1 MKILADQNMPL
12 VEEFFS
18 DLGEVRRFDGRNLQA
33 SSLHDVDAL
42 LIRSVTKVNAD
53 LLEHAKQLQF
63 VGTATIGIDHV
74 DTQLLAQRDI
84 AFTNAP
90 GCNAIAVAEYV
101 ISALYAYA
109 QETDTC
115 LQGKTLGIVGVG
127 NIGHCLKEKLAGTG
141 INILLC
147 DPLRYEQ
154 GDLPEHVDID
164 TVLSTADILSFHVP
178 LIKQGEHKTYHLLDE
193 SRLKKLKDST
203 LIINASRGDVI
214 DNHALLKLLQNG
226 QRLELVLDV
235 WENEPN
241 ILTDLL
247 PYTRFSSVH
256 IAGHSLEGKAR
267 GTQMLYDGLC
277 DLLGKPANKQ
287 LETFLPVPALTKC
300 RTEKTLTE
308 QDLGRLVHLVYDIR
322 RDDGLM
328 RTNLASY
335 GFDNL
340 RKNYPPRREFST
352 LNIDNMSEHGNVLAM
367 LGFNVIEKNED

>member
-1 MKILADQNMPL
+1 MPL

-18 DLGEVRRFDGRNLQA
+18 DLGEVRRFDGRNLKA
-33 SSLHDVDAL
+33 SSLKDVDVL
-42 LIRSVTKVNAD
+42 LIRSVTKVNEELLAD
-53 LLEHAKQLQF
+53 ANQLKF
-63 VGTATIGIDHV
+63 VGTATIGVDHV
-74 DTQLLAQRDI
+74 DTQLLAQRDV

-109 QETDTC
+109 QETNTC
-115 LQGKTLGIVGVG
+115 LQGKSLGIVGVG
-127 NIGHCLKEKLAGTG
+127 NIGKCLQEKLAGTG
-141 INILLC
+141 IKLLLC

-154 GDLPEHVDID
+154 GELDEHIDID
-164 TVLSTADILSFHVP
+164 TVLSQADILSFHVP
-178 LIKQGEHKTYHLLDE
+178 LIKEGEHKTYHLLDE
-193 SRLKKLKDST
+193 SRLKQLKDDT

-214 DNHALLKLLQNG
+214 DNSALLKCLQSG
-226 QRLELVLDV
+226 QRFELVLDV

-241 ILTDLL
+241 ILTELL
-247 PYTRFSSVH
+247 PYTRFASVH

-277 DLLGKPANKQ
+277 ALLGKPANKS
-287 LETFLPVPALTKC
+287 LEAFLPVPALTKC

-352 LNIDNMSEHGNVLAM
+352 LKIENMSDYGDMLAT
-367 LGFNVIEKNED
+367 LGFNVIENNED

>member
-33 SSLHDVDAL
+33 SSLHDVDVL
-42 LIRSVTKVNAD
+42 LIRSVTKVNTD
-53 LLEHAKQLQF
+53 LLEHAKQLKF

-84 AFTNAP
+84 AFSNAP

-127 NIGHCLKEKLAGTG
+127 NIGNCLKEKLALTG
-141 INILLC
+141 VNILLC

-154 GDLPEHVDID
+154 GDLPEHVDIE

-178 LIKQGEHKTYHLLDE
+178 LVKQGEHQTYHLLDE
-193 SRLKKLKDST
+193 SRLKKLKDNT

-214 DNHALLKLLQNG
+214 DNQALLSVLQNG

-241 ILTDLL
+241 ILTELL
-247 PYTRFSSVH
+247 PYTRFASVH

-277 DLLGKPANKQ
+277 ELLAKPANKQ

-352 LNIDNMSEHGNVLAM
+352 LNIENISEHGDVLTK